1 MVQASNNFTITGHLT
16 AKPEIKKTAN
26 GKNYAYPSIAVKGVK
41 KDDVEFLSFIL
52 WDKLA
57 ENIVKYCDKGDLIS
71 VMGSISFIKREKG
84 SYLQLNGDAVTF
96 LSKAQKKEQATEE
109 PTKYEPANESFVP
122 AQQTVTAPVQDIFS
136 PFN

>member
-16 AKPEIKKTAN
+16 AKPEVKQTAN
-26 GKNYAYPSIAVKGVK
+26 GKAYAYPSIAVKGIK
-41 KDDVEFLSFIL
+41 KDDVQFLSFIL

-57 ENIVKYCDKGDLIS
+57 ENIAKYCDKGDLIS
-71 VMGSISFIKREKG
+71 VMGSISYVKRDNG

-96 LSKAQKKEQATEE
+96 LNKAQRKEEV
-109 PTKYEPANESFVP
+109 TKSTDPKFEPAQDNFAP
-122 AQQTVTAPVQDIFS
+122 ASSQPHADIFA

>member
-16 AKPEIKKTAN
+16 AKPEVKKTSN
-26 GKNYAYPSIAVKGVK
+26 GKTYAYPSIAVKGVK
-41 KDDVEFLSFIL
+41 KDDVQFLSFIL

-57 ENIVKYCDKGDLIS
+57 EIIAKYCDKGDLIS
-71 VMGSISFIKREKG
+71 VMGSISYVKRDNG

-96 LSKAQKKEQATEE
+96 LSKAQKKEEAPKEE
-109 PTKYEPANESFVP
+109 PKFEPAQDNFAP
-122 AQQTVTAPVQDIFS
+122 AQPQADIFA